1 LNTTTTHSNATTVLA
16 GGALTPLG
24 ITAAA
29 RGTAVAPR

>member
-1 LNTTTTHSNATTVLA
+1 MNMNMNDTTVLG

-24 ITAAA
+24 ITAAG